1 MYKCES
7 CRKEFYELEY
17 GLCEDC
23 KEEMMKLSNCC
34 NKRIKDDTDL
44 CSKCNDHCDT
54 SWNEWKESWAECCE
68 NAEEFRKKREID
80 IAVEEMNLQLRKS
93 VL

>member
-1 MYKCES
+1 MNRCEC
-7 CRKEFYELEY
+7 CRQEFDELEY
-17 GLCEDC
+17 GVCEEC
-23 KEEMMKLSNCC
+23 KYDMEIHSNCC
-34 NKRIKDDTDL
+34 NAKIYEDTDI
-44 CSKCNDHCDT
+44 CSDCHEHCDT
-54 SWNEWKESWAECCE
+54 TWNEWKESWSECCE